1 MADLSGADSVK
12 SFLAQ
17 MLDEAAEKNGST
29 GVVSPGAVRGTVVA
43 LALGALL
50 GALSTAR
57 ASAPQSAG
65 PTALDATH
73 PVSYFIAAGSER
85 TGFRPSD
92 RQLALWAIEAWRRS
106 ASNTLRFEP
115 AAESDAIVRLYWA
128 ERSEGQFGE
137 MQPLAIGGRP
147 GAAVFIRPDMESFGP
162 DIARRAHGDSLFRD
176 GIVYLTCLHELG
188 HALGLVHTHDFRD
201 VMYFFGYGGDIG
213 EFFGRYR
220 AQLHARGDIAT
231 VSGLSAGD
239 VSQLK
244 ARYGLK

>member
-1 MADLSGADSVK
+1 VGEVAYG
-12 SFLAQ
+12 
-17 MLDEAAEKNGST
+17 G
-29 GVVSPGAVRGTVVA
+29 GVRAIVSAVVVV
-43 LALGALL
+43 LGALL
-50 GALSTAR
+50 PAQNTAR
-57 ASAPQSAG
+57 ASAPQSPG

-73 PVSYFIAAGSER
+73 PITYFIAAGSEQ

-92 RQLALWAIEAWRRS
+92 RQLALWALEAWRRS
-106 ASNTLRFEP
+106 AANAFRFEP

-128 ERSEGQFGE
+128 GRSEGQFGE
-137 MQPLAIGGRP
+137 MQPLVIGGRP

-162 DIARRAHGDSLFRD
+162 DIARRALGDSLFRD
-176 GIVYLTCLHELG
+176 TIVYLTCLHELG
-188 HALGLVHTHDFRD
+188 HALGLTHTNDFRD

-220 AQLHARGDIAT
+220 AQIHARGDIAT

-239 VSQLK
+239 VSQLR

>member
-1 MADLSGADSVK
+1 VERPADT
-12 SFLAQ
+12 
-17 MLDEAAEKNGST
+17 AERHGST
-29 GVVSPGAVRGTVVA
+29 SGVSPGAVRGAVVA
-43 LALGALL
+43 VALGALL
-50 GALSTAR
+50 VALGTAR
-57 ASAPQSAG
+57 ASAPQSRG
-65 PTALDATH
+65 PRALDATH
-73 PVSYFIAAGSER
+73 ALTYFIAAGSER

-92 RQLALWAIEAWRRS
+92 RQLALWALDAWRRS
-106 ASNTLRFEP
+106 AANTLRFEP

-137 MQPLAIGGRP
+137 MQPFVVGGRP

-162 DIARRAHGDSLFRD
+162 DIARRARGDSLFRD
-176 GIVYLTCLHELG
+176 SIVYLTCLHELG
-188 HALGLVHTHDFRD
+188 HALGLIHTRDFRD

-220 AQLHARGDIAT
+220 VQIHARDDIAT